1 MARDD
6 GRDAGTD
13 HRSDD
18 DPDDEFDEEFDDDVS
33 DDVHALGVT
42 EQIDP
47 LPPVSEPVST
57 ARRKHGA
64 AGAMLA
70 AGMFGVDIALGRK
83 PKEEAPVVVDANSDP
98 QDLEKDGIVIPIDAS
113 TRVVSP
119 PLPRQEPRRR
129 VTKGKG
135 RGKA

>member
-6 GRDAGTD
+6 DRDTELGPDVAAD
-13 HRSDD
+13 ELDD
-18 DPDDEFDEEFDDDVS
+18 DGFDDL
-33 DDVHALGVT
+33 HALGVT
-42 EQIDP
+42 EEIEP
-47 LPPVSEPVST
+47 LPPISEPVST

-83 PKEEAPVVVDANSDP
+83 PKEEVPVVVDASSDP
-98 QDLEKDGIVIPIDAS
+98 EDLDKDGIVIPIDAS

-119 PLPRQEPRRR
+119 PLPRHEPRRPAK
-129 VTKGKG
+129 KGKG
-135 RGKA
+135 RNRA